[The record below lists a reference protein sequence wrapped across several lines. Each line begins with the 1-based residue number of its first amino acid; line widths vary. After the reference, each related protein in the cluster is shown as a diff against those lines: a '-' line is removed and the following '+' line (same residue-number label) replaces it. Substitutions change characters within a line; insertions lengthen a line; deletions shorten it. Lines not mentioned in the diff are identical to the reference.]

1 MAIPTWCQD
10 GTALDLLRVARS
22 RPQDPLPRQILAAW
36 LQDNAVATGDEDSCD
51 LSEALLKSF
60 STDKLVLLPPETA
73 QRLHPFVGA
82 LQGWLQGVQDNSD
95 AVARLWLLAPNSIE
109 LAPGIWME
117 LQPIPAGTFLMGSP
131 KKEKGRHNDETRHE
145 VTLTQPFLIGKYP
158 VTQAQWQAVMG
169 SNPSYFQ
176 GDNLPVEHVSW
187 DDAQSFFEKVLQKTG
202 QAVCLPTEAQ
212 WEYSCRAGTSTP
224 FHFGQVLNGTQAN
237 CAGYNPYGTTKE
249 GPYLEKTSPVGSYP
263 ANAWGL
269 YDMHGN
275 VWEWCADRYGDYPEG
290 PVTDPRGPEVGSDCV
305 IRGGCWNY
313 GAAFCRSALRDWI
326 VPSYRYYWSGFRLAL
341 SSSGIPK

>member
-1 MAIPTWCQD
+1 M
-10 GTALDLLRVARS
+10 
-22 RPQDPLPRQILAAW
+22 
-36 LQDNAVATGDEDSCD
+36 
-51 LSEALLKSF
+51 
-60 STDKLVLLPPETA
+60 LLPPETA

-82 LQGWLQGVQDNSD
+82 LQGWFHGVQGNRDEK
-95 AVARLWLLAPNSIE
+95 ARLWLLSPHSIE
-109 LAPGIWME
+109 LAPGVWME
-117 LQPIPAGTFLMGSP
+117 LQLIPVGTFLMGSP

-237 CAGYNPYGTTKE
+237 CAGYNPYGTTKK

-275 VWEWCADRYGDYPEG
+275 VWEWCADRYGDYPKG
-290 PVTDPRGPEVGSDCV
+290 PITDPLGSEGGSVCV
-305 IRGGCWNY
+305 IRGGSWFY
-313 GAAFCRSALRDWI
+313 GAANCRSALRIGDD
-326 VPSYRYYWSGFRLAL
+326 PSIRYYGYGFRLAL